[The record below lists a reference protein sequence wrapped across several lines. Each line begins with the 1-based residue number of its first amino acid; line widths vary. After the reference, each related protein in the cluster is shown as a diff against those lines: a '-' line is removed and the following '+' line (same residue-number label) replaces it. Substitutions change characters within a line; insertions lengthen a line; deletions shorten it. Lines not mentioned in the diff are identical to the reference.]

1 MGQILGPMLQ
11 KKQRK
16 FLLVVFLFVAWEIYF
31 KVRSGGQKTLSGNPR
46 SILQPDVGQKWQ

>member
-1 MGQILGPMLQ
+1 MLQ